1 MMRFQFTAIFT
12 LLLLN
17 TLASSFGSNNPKK
30 IHHRSSSSSYSSRIP
45 FVVSSGGATNHA
57 FGTATTTSS
66 TTTTRMSASSA
77 AAVEEEVTSENLELL
92 SERGKNAILSL
103 IESDVDGI
111 QRHVYGDWPESG
123 IEDEGKKQLA
133 EQVSSIAV
141 IQIHQHYFICIC
153 ILLLGNLKIEAK
165 KEEKKTFD
173 SPLTIDF
180 YMCY

>member
-66 TTTTRMSASSA
+66 TTTRMSASSA

-141 IQIHQHYFICIC
+141 VQIHQHYFICIC

-165 KEEKKTFD
+165 KEEKMTFD

>member
-1 MMRFQFTAIFT
+1 MRRFQFTAIFN

-17 TLASSFGSNNPKK
+17 ALASSFGSNNPKK

-45 FVVSSGGATNHA
+45 FVVSSGGASNHV
-57 FGTATTTSS
+57 FGTATTS
-66 TTTTRMSASSA
+66 TTTRMSASSA

-141 IQIHQHYFICIC
+141 IK
-153 ILLLGNLKIEAK
+153 NLPTLFHLYLYLYPTTTK
-165 KEEKKTFD
+165 KFENRGEKRKEKKKTFD
-173 SPLTIDF
+173 PPPPSR
-180 YMCY
+180 